1 MCCLCQLG
9 GWSATCRVSLLTVNT
24 IEGWSGHLYLLR
36 VEGRRQRGGV
46 ARAERLRDVH
56 DRVQDLRRV
65 RRVQR
70 ARAVA
75 LHQSEVSTWSRDP
88 LSPPI
93 TAHLGHGQRA
103 VEADLVAALPG
114 PAHAAAHW
122 GSPGIR
128 ASATSQYYGQ
138 YCNISGNN
146 VVYRT
151 VLIVALFCLVQL
163 ISLKAERSG
172 V

>member
-75 LHQSEVSTWSRDP
+75 LHQSEVSTWSRDRCLHQP
-88 LSPPI
+88 QL
-93 TAHLGHGQRA
+93 TWAT
-103 VEADLVAALPG
+103 
-114 PAHAAAHW
+114 
-122 GSPGIR
+122 
-128 ASATSQYYGQ
+128 ASAQLRRILWPRSRGLLMLLLTGAPLASAPLQHHNITVNIEISQGIMLCTEQ
-138 YCNISGNN
+138 C
-146 VVYRT
+146 
-151 VLIVALFCLVQL
+151 
-163 ISLKAERSG
+163 
-172 V
+172 